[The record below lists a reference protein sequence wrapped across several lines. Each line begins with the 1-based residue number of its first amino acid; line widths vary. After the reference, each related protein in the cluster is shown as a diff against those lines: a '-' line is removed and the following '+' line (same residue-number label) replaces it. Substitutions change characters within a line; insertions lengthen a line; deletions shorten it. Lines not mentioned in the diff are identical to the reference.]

1 MIHLKVQ
8 VVSFAYIIGLELYQK
23 GGNSKAGKKKK
34 SNYDR
39 QLKLLKVKRLQN
51 AHTWE
56 CNLPNR

>member
-34 SNYDR
+34 SNHDR

-51 AHTWE
+51 AHT
-56 CNLPNR
+56 